1 MSVAPRH
8 LILNLLT
15 AADGGTLTAREVIA
29 ACGVFG
35 IQANNARVT
44 LARLSATGLLMP
56 AARGRYRLG
65 PQAAPLAEDIAG
77 WRDLAARA
85 RDWNGDWIAVHVGG
99 LRRSDR
105 SALRARERALGLLG
119 LAEFERGLYLR
130 PDNLSGGVVAA
141 RTRLRRLGLDDA
153 IAVFVAR
160 ELEPARE
167 QQARQLW
174 DGEAL
179 TRGYRER
186 AQALDAWREDSH
198 RLPPEIAAREAYR
211 LGNEAIHA
219 LVFDPLLP
227 APMVDTEARQAFV
240 QSLQQFDAAG
250 HAIWQ
255 KFLRT
260 AREPAPTRSSLVEPT
275 LETLS

>member
-1 MSVAPRH
+1 LGLGAGA
-8 LILNLLT
+8 T
-15 AADGGTLTAREVIA
+15 
-29 ACGVFG
+29 VF
-35 IQANNARVT
+35 I
-44 LARLSATGLLMP
+44 
-56 AARGRYRLG
+56 ARGLEPSRER
-65 PQAAPLAEDIAG
+65 Q
-77 WRDLAARA
+77 ARA
-85 RDWNGDWIAVHVGG
+85 
-99 LRRSDR
+99 
-105 SALRARERALGLLG
+105 
-119 LAEFERGLYLR
+119 
-130 PDNLSGGVVAA
+130 
-141 RTRLRRLGLDDA
+141 
-153 IAVFVAR
+153 
-160 ELEPARE
+160 
-167 QQARQLW
+167 LW